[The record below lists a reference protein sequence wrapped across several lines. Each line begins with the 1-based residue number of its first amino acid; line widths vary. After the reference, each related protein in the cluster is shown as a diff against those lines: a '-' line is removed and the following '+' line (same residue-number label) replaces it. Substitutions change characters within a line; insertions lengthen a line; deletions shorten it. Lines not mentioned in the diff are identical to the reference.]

1 MRYSERGEGANR
13 DLPSFFA
20 AMQREATQIRPKGQD
35 TEADAAHD
43 AAFPEHRRAIGFY
56 VTRTEDVA
64 YLWREAKQ
72 YMDEAERQS
81 DPRAAERLAH
91 LGCEFAVMAVA
102 LLSQLS
108 EAAADLDAYVQ
119 PRRVSG

>member
-1 MRYSERGEGANR
+1 
-13 DLPSFFA
+13 
-20 AMQREATQIRPKGQD
+20 MQRHRLSD
-35 TEADAAHD
+35 TADGDETRDESPEAAHA

-56 VTRTEDVA
+56 VTTSEDVA

-72 YMDEAERQS
+72 YMDKAERQS
-81 DPRAAERLAH
+81 DPKAAERFAH

-102 LLSQLS
+102 LLSELS

-119 PRRVSG
+119 PRRAVGAAN